1 VSADVAVLIVSYNT
15 ERELVRCLES
25 LRAQRRSVTQQVV
38 VVDNASSDGSV
49 AAVRERFGEV
59 ELVASPENLGFAR
72 GVNLAATRADAELLL
87 LLNPDTVV
95 LDHAVDELVAFARA
109 HPGHG
114 LYGGRTVRPDG
125 SLEPSSCWALPTL
138 WSTLM
143 FVTGLSTLARGSR
156 WLDPESMGD
165 WARDTVRE
173 VDVVTGCLMLVPRTA
188 WDELGGF
195 DERYFMYGEDAD
207 LALRARAAGM
217 RPIVCP
223 DAVVVHEVG
232 RASAHRADKL
242 LLLFRGKATLMRCHW
257 RGPRRALGLGLLAGG
272 VAVRAALARDTAW
285 AALWRERRT
294 WLRGFPAPA
303 T

>member
-1 VSADVAVLIVSYNT
+1 VAS
-15 ERELVRCLES
+15 
-25 LRAQRRSVTQQVV
+25 
-38 VVDNASSDGSV
+38 
-49 AAVRERFGEV
+49 VRERFGEV

-72 GVNLAATRADAELLL
+72 GVNLAAARADADFLL

-125 SLEPSSCWALPTL
+125 ALEPSSCWALPTL

-143 FVTGLSTLARGSR
+143 FVTGLSSLARGSR
-156 WLDPESMGD
+156 WLDPESMGG

-173 VDVVTGCLMLVPRTA
+173 VDVVTGCLMLVPRA
-188 WDELGGF
+188 VWDELGGF

-207 LALRARAAGM
+207 LALRARAAGL

-257 RGPRRALGLGLLAGG
+257 RGPRRALGLALLAGG
-272 VAVRAALARDTAW
+272 VAVRALVARDAAW
-285 AALWRERRT
+285 GTLWRQRRT
-294 WLRGFPAPA
+294 WLGGFPAPA

>member
-1 VSADVAVLIVSYNT
+1 MSADVAVLVVSYNT

-143 FVTGLSTLARGSR
+143 FVTGLSSLARGNR
-156 WLDPESMGD
+156 WLDPESMGG

-173 VDVVTGCLMLVPRTA
+173 VDVVTGCLMLVPRA
-188 WDELGGF
+188 VWDALGGL

-207 LALRARAAGM
+207 LALRARAAGL

-257 RGPRRALGLGLLAGG
+257 RGPRRALGLALLAGG
-272 VAVRAALARDTAW
+272 VAARALLARDAAW
-285 AALWRERRT
+285 ATLWRHRRT
-294 WLRGFPAPA
+294 WLRGFPSPA

>member
-72 GVNLAATRADAELLL
+72 GVNLAATRADADFLL

-125 SLEPSSCWALPTL
+125 ALEPSSCWALPTL

-143 FVTGLSTLARGSR
+143 FVTGLSSLARGSR
-156 WLDPESMGD
+156 WLDPESMGG

-173 VDVVTGCLMLVPRTA
+173 VDVVTGCLMLVPRAA
-188 WDELGGF
+188 WDQLGGF

-207 LALRARAAGM
+207 LALRARAAGL

-257 RGPRRALGLGLLAGG
+257 RGPRRALGLALLAGG
-272 VAVRAALARDTAW
+272 VAARALLARDAAW
-285 AALWRERRT
+285 ATLWRQRRT